1 VSDEQFTD
9 TTVVDP
15 LDKQTTLEVDMASQ
29 REVNLK
35 IAKGAYKLFVF
46 QLDDE
51 EDVSRA
57 REVKLTLKSNFAL
70 PDANILLQKDHDPTR
85 SNLAEGKI
93 VFEFKALDTCNLSVD
108 TYWYDIW
115 LDLTT
120 DQRYQVAIGCLTL
133 ERTIWQR

>member
-1 VSDEQFTD
+1 VENEDI
-9 TTVVDP
+9 TVVDP

-57 REVKLTLKSNFAL
+57 RDVRLTLKSSFAL
-70 PDANILLQKDHDPTR
+70 PDANILFQKNYDPTR
-85 SNLAEGKI
+85 SDLSKGKI
-93 VFEFKALDTCNLSVD
+93 VFEFKAPDTSGLAVD
-108 TYWYDIW
+108 TYWYDVW

-120 DQRYQVAIGCLTL
+120 DQHYQVAVGTLVL
-133 ERTIWQR
+133 ERTIWQRTP